1 MKKFFKVSLAL
12 VMSLLMAVGVFAG
25 CKAVVTDYYVGK
37 VGNIDIMASAFYNQ
51 CATYANMYS
60 YYGLSADNYMDEIK
74 ETVFES
80 MVDQYLPVY
89 HANKAG
95 IKLDEADE
103 AIIQE
108 KLAEYVDSTLASYAS
123 QVDSS
128 ITDEAAIREAEM
140 ALFVADLEEGGYTY
154 DSYINEK
161 MYKEY
166 ADSRLAEKM
175 YDKVIA
181 DANINI
187 TEEDARKWFDEE
199 LAAEKENFAQTPES
213 YYTMYSSYI
222 STKNSTDEATANSA
236 IPPLTVPE
244 GYYFVTHIL
253 VMNAEEG
260 EEKDVEAIVA
270 EIEAEIATLPETATA
285 EEKIAKFNE
294 LIEKYNED
302 PGLDSE
308 PYKTEGYLMHES
320 LNNDSTTTYD
330 PAFYEAALDLE
341 NMGDISAP
349 VEGENGTHIIIRL
362 NDVEV
367 KDVDFASVK
376 DAITENVKVEQ
387 ENTVYEEQLAAW
399 RETTKI
405 VKNESR
411 IAALNIVTTTS
422 TGLDE

>member
-181 DANINI
+181 
-187 TEEDARKWFDEE
+187 
-199 LAAEKENFAQTPES
+199 
-213 YYTMYSSYI
+213 
-222 STKNSTDEATANSA
+222 
-236 IPPLTVPE
+236 
-244 GYYFVTHIL
+244 
-253 VMNAEEG
+253 
-260 EEKDVEAIVA
+260 
-270 EIEAEIATLPETATA
+270 
-285 EEKIAKFNE
+285 
-294 LIEKYNED
+294 
-302 PGLDSE
+302 
-308 PYKTEGYLMHES
+308 
-320 LNNDSTTTYD
+320 
-330 PAFYEAALDLE
+330 
-341 NMGDISAP
+341 
-349 VEGENGTHIIIRL
+349 
-362 NDVEV
+362 
-367 KDVDFASVK
+367 
-376 DAITENVKVEQ
+376 
-387 ENTVYEEQLAAW
+387 
-399 RETTKI
+399 
-405 VKNESR
+405 
-411 IAALNIVTTTS
+411 
-422 TGLDE
+422 

>member
-1 MKKFFKVSLAL
+1 
-12 VMSLLMAVGVFAG
+12 
-25 CKAVVTDYYVGK
+25 
-37 VGNIDIMASAFYNQ
+37 
-51 CATYANMYS
+51 
-60 YYGLSADNYMDEIK
+60 
-74 ETVFES
+74 
-80 MVDQYLPVY
+80 
-89 HANKAG
+89 
-95 IKLDEADE
+95 
-103 AIIQE
+103 
-108 KLAEYVDSTLASYAS
+108 
-123 QVDSS
+123 
-128 ITDEAAIREAEM
+128 
-140 ALFVADLEEGGYTY
+140 
-154 DSYINEK
+154 
-161 MYKEY
+161 
-166 ADSRLAEKM
+166 
-175 YDKVIA
+175 
-181 DANINI
+181 
-187 TEEDARKWFDEE
+187 